1 MSNKGKKY
9 IKLTGYEVATPE
21 SQARADE
28 FLNWYAQN
36 LHSLK
41 RKLAHNGR
49 TYDEDVASETA
60 ILIYDAIAL
69 KGAKVESFA
78 HYFFRAYQTNA
89 LRAKQGESKY
99 AAEVL
104 RIDASVTIEA
114 PTYDFAAFEK
124 EADEL
129 SAEILQYVRENYA
142 PLVCSLFEIYIG
154 LQPETSYNKL
164 SAMLGIPRSTIERN
178 ITAIRKDVA
187 EAFSTRRD
195 FIRTLI

>member
-9 IKLTGYEVATPE
+9 VKLKGYEVATPE
-21 SQARADE
+21 SAARAAE
-28 FLNWYAQN
+28 FLDWYAEN

-41 RKLAHNGR
+41 RKLRA
-49 TYDEDVASETA
+49 YDDDVVSETV

-89 LRAKQGESKY
+89 LRAVQAGTKY
-99 AAEVL
+99 AQEVARVDTEVHL
-104 RIDASVTIEA
+104 LKAS
-114 PTYDFAAFEK
+114 TYDFAAYEK

-129 SAEILQYVRENYA
+129 SAEILRYVREKYD

-164 SAMLGIPRSTIERN
+164 SALLGIPRSTIERN

-187 EAFSTRRD
+187 EAFSARRD
-195 FIRTLI
+195 FLRTLI